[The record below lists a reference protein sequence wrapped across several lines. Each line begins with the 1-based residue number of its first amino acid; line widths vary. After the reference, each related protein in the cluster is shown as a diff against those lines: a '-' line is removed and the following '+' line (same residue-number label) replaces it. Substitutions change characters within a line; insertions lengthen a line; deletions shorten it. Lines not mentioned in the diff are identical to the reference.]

1 MTEKAD
7 KVVVEKTPVTLL
19 ASPGLKTV
27 LVEWLR
33 DGKQAR
39 GYVPNKALEMTED
52 GKHGLVSPEVLEA
65 ATPYGLPWAKLIQ
78 LQATPEGIEN
88 ALHNAGTKPPGG
100 IWTFEDLRTNPMPAL
115 GALMATYWLDVGVLL
130 MAAQKF
136 EKGE

>member
-33 DGKQAR
+33 DEKQAR
-39 GYVPNKALEMTED
+39 GYVPNKALEMAED

-88 ALHNAGTKPPGG
+88 ALHRAG

-115 GALMATYWLDVGVLL
+115 GAIQAAYWLDMSILL
-130 MAAQKF
+130 MAADKF
-136 EKGE
+136 QKGE

>member
-1 MTEKAD
+1 MTEKQEKAI
-7 KVVVEKTPVTLL
+7 VEKTPVTLL

-33 DGKQAR
+33 DEKQAR
-39 GYVPNKALEMTED
+39 GYVPSKALEMAED

-78 LQATPEGIEN
+78 LQATPEGIET
-88 ALHNAGTKPPGG
+88 ALHRAG

-115 GALMATYWLDVGVLL
+115 GAIQAAYWLDMSILL
-130 MAAQKF
+130 MAADKF
-136 EKGE
+136 QKGE